1 MKIPAKRL
9 LSLLMVFVM
18 VLGIFPAVMA
28 AETDGS
34 VDSITDELEVF
45 TSAVTA
51 AYYESFPDD
60 AQILKNMIRDGE

>member
-28 AETDGS
+28 AEIDGYHS
-34 VDSITDELEVF
+34 VH
-45 TSAVTA
+45 VTIHLKSSFCM
-51 AYYESFPDD
+51 YRDTESD
-60 AQILKNMIRDGE
+60 NS